1 MEVPL
6 LGLIGFDYGY
16 GFNRLDEDTGKYDAS
31 GWQPHLQF
39 GRVF

>member
-1 MEVPL
+1 L

-16 GFNRLDEDTGKYDAS
+16 GFDRLDESTGTYTRK